1 MDSDKQTTWERY
13 AAAWREPTAEG
24 KQAALDA
31 TVEAT
36 CTYRDPLAVAE
47 GHRALI
53 DYMLAFHQQV
63 PGGHFLTT
71 YFLAHHDRSIAKWDM
86 VDGAGAVIGHGVSY
100 GEYGARGK
108 LVAIAGFFDVA
119 GS

>member
-1 MDSDKQTTWERY
+1 MTDDKQATWERY
-13 AAAWREPTAEG
+13 ASAWRAPTAEG
-24 KQAALDA
+24 KQAALAD
-31 TVEAT
+31 TVEPT

-63 PGGHFLTT
+63 PGGHFVTT

-86 VDGAGAVIGHGVSY
+86 RDASGAVIGHGVSY
-100 GEYGARGK
+100 GEYSARGK
-108 LVAIAGFFDVA
+108 LAAIAGFFDVA
-119 GS
+119 R